1 MGCYIGPVCR
11 LCRREGEKLFLKGDK
26 CLTKCTLETRK
37 GPPGQHGAPRRG
49 RRPTGGGNR
58 MTEYGKRLREK
69 QKARRF
75 YGVME
80 KQFRRYYQMARRM
93 KGVLGEDL
101 LQLLERRLDNV
112 VYRMGFAH
120 SRRHA
125 RQITGHRH
133 IAVNGKTVNIPSYL
147 VSPGDVIEVREGS
160 RNNPDIREAVD
171 ASGHFGLPSWLER
184 DEATLRGRVPVL
196 PTRDQIDA
204 NIEEQLV
211 VEFYSR

>member
-11 LCRREGEKLFLKGDK
+11 LCRREGEKLFLKGDN

-147 VSPGDVIEVREGS
+147 VSPSDY
-160 RNNPDIREAVD
+160 
-171 ASGHFGLPSWLER
+171 ASGGKKTRVRVSMLSRAGASGRLVGSSNAECAVKRARPSVLE
-184 DEATLRGRVPVL
+184 
-196 PTRDQIDA
+196 
-204 NIEEQLV
+204 
-211 VEFYSR
+211 S